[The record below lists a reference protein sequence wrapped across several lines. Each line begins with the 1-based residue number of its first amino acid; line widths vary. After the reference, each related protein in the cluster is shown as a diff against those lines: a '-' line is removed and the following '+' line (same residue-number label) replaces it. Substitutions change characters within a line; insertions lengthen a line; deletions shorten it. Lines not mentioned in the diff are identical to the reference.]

1 MVKYIPT
8 KWKERRCRPRTG
20 GAWLRPIFGASPA
33 SLASSKVQGELNAAI
48 LTARAS
54 GETYRDIGKA
64 AGLSH
69 VTIRQ
74 IVTESDDG

>member
-1 MVKYIPT
+1 MPT
-8 KWKERRCRPRTG
+8 TNGWRMALADLRRV
-20 GAWLRPIFGASPA
+20 ASVA
-33 SLASSKVQGELNAAI
+33 RKLEKVRGELNAAI